1 MVCNRCVMT
10 VKEELAG
17 LGHVILQVGLGEATI
32 LNEDVPLDKNELKRR
47 LAPLGF
53 SLLEDRRLKIA
64 EGVKGLVEE
73 VYGGTFD
80 FPDNF
85 RFTRLLTERLGKDY
99 AAISDAFIAM
109 EKKTIEQYVTD
120 YRINKVKDFLV
131 YSQLTLSDIAF
142 RLHFNSVAHLS
153 TRFKQVTGL
162 TPSYFREI
170 KRQKK
175 EVIFSLN

>member
-1 MVCNRCVMT
+1 MR
-10 VKEELAG
+10 LF
-17 LGHVILQVGLGEATI
+17 
-32 LNEDVPLDKNELKRR
+32 DKNELKKR

-53 SLLEDRRLKIA
+53 SLLEDRKMKMA
-64 EGVKGLVEE
+64 NEVKALVEE
-73 VYGGTFD
+73 AYGGAFD

-85 RFTRLLTERLGKDY
+85 RFSRFLTERLNKDY
-99 AAISDAFIAM
+99 DVISDAFIAM

-142 RLHFNSVAHLS
+142 RLNFNSVAHLS

-162 TPSYFREI
+162 TPSFFREI
-170 KRQKK
+170 KRQKT
-175 EVIFSLN
+175 EVIFCLN